1 MNNRTII
8 YVALGCLI
16 TWRFYRRLRR
26 NFGQQKLQPRRI
38 IVSLVL
44 LSAFSLLII
53 GLGIQVPRI
62 LLAFGG
68 GLLCGSIL
76 GLIGLRLTKF
86 NTTAEGH
93 FYTPDT
99 RIGVA
104 LTLLLVGRI
113 IYRLVLW
120 HDMAQSPG
128 QPPPMQ
134 SPLTF
139 FIIGLLFGYY
149 FVYRIGLFIH
159 SRDRGKP
166 ENVLVG
172 KEHT

>member
-8 YVALGCLI
+8 YIALGCLI
-16 TWRFYRRLRR
+16 AWRFYRRLRR

-44 LSAFSLLII
+44 LTLFSLLII
-53 GLGIQVPRI
+53 CLGIQFPRI
-62 LLAFGG
+62 LVAFGG
-68 GLLCGSIL
+68 GLPCGAIL
-76 GLIGLRLTKF
+76 GFVGLRLTKF
-86 NTTAEGH
+86 ETTAEGH

-120 HDMAQSPG
+120 HEMAQSPG
-128 QPPPMQ
+128 QPPHMQ

-149 FVYRIGLFIH
+149 FIYRTGLFIH
-159 SRDRGKP
+159 CRDRGKP
-166 ENVLVG
+166 ENILAG
-172 KEHT
+172 KEPM